1 MTVVRIMLVNTKQL
15 VEFYLTENVVQLAK
29 NLMESGDYVDIGTL
43 SVEQK
48 GYAAAEEMFNLTN
61 NPSRQEERKRLY
73 GEHRSLSVGDI
84 VIVDG
89 RAYLCTSN
97 GWEKV

>member
-29 NLMESGDYVDIGTL
+29 NLMESGDYTDMGTL
-43 SVEQK
+43 SVEQT
-48 GYAAAEEMFNLTN
+48 GDAAAEEMFDLTN

-84 VIVDG
+84 VGVDG
-89 RAYLCTSN
+89 QAYLCTSN
-97 GWEKV
+97 GWETL

>member
-1 MTVVRIMLVNTKQL
+1 MTVVRIMLVNATSL

-29 NLMESGDYVDIGTL
+29 TLMENGDYTDMGTL

-48 GYAAAEEMFNLTN
+48 GDAAAEEMFDLTN

-84 VIVDG
+84 VGVDG

-97 GWEKV
+97 GWETL

>member
-1 MTVVRIMLVNTKQL
+1 MTVVRIMLVNPVHLSDFYFTKDS
-15 VEFYLTENVVQLAK
+15 VQLAK
-29 NLMESGDYVDIGTL
+29 NLMENGDYVDMGTL
-43 SVEQK
+43 SVDQK
-48 GYAAAEEMFNLTN
+48 GDAAAEEMFDLTN

-84 VIVDG
+84 VGVDG
-89 RAYLCTSN
+89 QAYLCTSN